1 MVAVGKK
8 VLRLLLLAC
17 LGCIAAAPL
26 ACVTVKPDNQPKTT
40 EVQVIKVPD
49 NQPKT
54 EVNVNKAPD
63 KPKTEV
69 NVNN

>member
-1 MVAVGKK
+1 MFTIVKRTLGVA
-8 VLRLLLLAC
+8 LLVC
-17 LGCIAAAPL
+17 VAAASL
-26 ACVTVKPDNQPKTT
+26 ACVTVKPESQPKTT

-54 EVNVNKAPD
+54 EVNVNKTPD
-63 KPKTEV
+63 RPKTEV